1 MYMKVLAISSSPRKE
16 GNSDVL
22 CDQFLKGAK
31 ETGHETEKINLGS
44 KTIAPCR
51 ACGVCQKAHKCVRI
65 DDMEEILESMVNAD
79 IIVLATPVYFY
90 SMCAQMKLLIDRS
103 YSRFMEMENKKF
115 YFIVTSAD
123 PEHKATEETIAGLRG
138 FLRCLPEAEECG
150 IIYGCGTWDKG
161 DVYKHPALEKAYETG
176 KNVE

>member
-1 MYMKVLAISSSPRKE
+1 MKVLAISSSPRTE

-31 ETGHETEKINLGS
+31 EGEHETEKINIS
-44 KTIAPCR
+44 NKDIAPCS
-51 ACGVCQKAHKCVRI
+51 ACGLCQRDHKCI
-65 DDMEEILESMVNAD
+65 HNDDMEAILEAMIAAD
-79 IIVLATPVYFY
+79 VIVLATPVYFY

-103 YSRFMEMENKKF
+103 YSRFMEITNKKF

-138 FLRCLPEAEECG
+138 FLRCLPGAQECG

-161 DVYKHPALEKAYETG
+161 DVYRHPALERAYETG
-176 KNVE
+176 KLIKQ

>member
-1 MYMKVLAISSSPRKE
+1 MKVLAISSSPRMG

-31 ETGHETEKINLGS
+31 EAGHETEKINLG
-44 KTIAPCR
+44 KKVIAPCS
-51 ACGVCQKAHKCVRI
+51 ACGVCQKDHTCIRI
-65 DDMEEILESMVNAD
+65 DDMEGILESLVTAD
-79 IIVLATPVYFY
+79 VIVLATPVYFY
-90 SMCAQMKLLIDRS
+90 SMCAQMKLMIDRS
-103 YSRFMEMENKKF
+103 YSRFMEIKNKKF
-115 YFIVTSAD
+115 YYIVTCAD

-176 KNVE
+176 KSIQ